1 MPSAHRIVILGGSF
15 AGLTA
20 AFELRRKLKNRADIT
35 VVSRTDKFWFIP
47 SLIWVPF
54 GRKKAEDISFDLK
67 PALERKGIRF
77 LHEAAIKI
85 LPEENKVIT
94 EHHELPYDHLV
105 IATGPAYNY
114 KIIPGL
120 GPRDGYTHS
129 VCNIKEAEEAKQAWE
144 EFLKDPG
151 DIVVGGTQF
160 ASCFGAAYE
169 VIFNIEHAL
178 RKAKIRKKVNV
189 TYITAEPFLSHFGIG
204 GMRGAKPL
212 IEAFFKFRGIKAIT
226 NAVIKEVKPNE
237 VVLEDG
243 RTVPFK
249 YAIIIPPFLG
259 AEAIRNS
266 PGIGNEK
273 GFVEVDEYYRHK
285 RYPNIFAVGVAAVVP
300 NPGPTPVPIG
310 VPKTG
315 YMSEVMARVA
325 ARNIVADITG
335 GIHKPKPFQKIT
347 PLCIMDAG
355 DMEVLIVGTN
365 MFPPRKFNA
374 LIPNPFGDWAKRLFE
389 PFYLWK
395 MRTGRTWLP

>member
-1 MPSAHRIVILGGSF
+1 MKELFRIVVLGGSF

-20 AFELRRKLKNRADIT
+20 AFELKRKLKEKVQIT

-47 SLIWVPF
+47 SLIWIPF

-67 PALERKGIRF
+67 PALERKRIAF
-77 LHEAAIKI
+77 LHEAAVKI
-85 LPEENKVIT
+85 LPEQNRVIT
-94 EHHELPYDHLV
+94 ENGELDYDYLV
-105 IATGPAYNY
+105 IATGPSYNY
-114 KIIPGL
+114 ELIPGL
-120 GPRDGYTHS
+120 GPKKGFTQS
-129 VCNIKEAEEAKQAWE
+129 VCNIQEAEEAKEAWE
-144 EFLKDPG
+144 NFLKYPG

-178 RKAKIRKKVNV
+178 RKAKIRKKVNL

-204 GMRGAKPL
+204 GMWGAKPM
-212 IEAFFKFRGIKAIT
+212 IEAFFKLRRIHAIT
-226 NAVIKEVKPNE
+226 NAVIKEVRPGE

-243 RTVPFK
+243 RIVPFK

-259 AEAIRNS
+259 ADVIRNS
-266 PGIGNEK
+266 DGIGNEK

-285 RYPNIFAVGVAAVVP
+285 RYPNIFAAGVAVVVP
-300 NPGPTPVPIG
+300 SPGPTPIPIG

-315 YMSEVMARVA
+315 YMSEVMARYAVK
-325 ARNIVADITG
+325 NIVADITG
-335 GIHKPKPFQKIT
+335 GVHKPKPFEKIT

-355 DMEVLIVGTN
+355 DMEVLIMGTN

-374 LIPNPFGDWAKRLFE
+374 LIPNPFGDWVKQLFE

-395 MRTGRTWLP
+395 MRTGRAWLP